1 MIKKIKTISKYVVN
15 FLNMINMLILVLSPI
30 WGWNLD
36 LISKTIIGIVGVIS
50 TYLVS
55 GKLFDTKEETE
66 IQTTFNTNGV
76 DVLVDEGVV
85 ENVYNENNEAIK

>member
-36 LISKTIIGIVGVIS
+36 LISKTIIGIAGVIS
-50 TYLVS
+50 AYLVS
-55 GKLFDTKEETE
+55 GKLFDTKEETNEE
-66 IQTTFNTNGV
+66 IGV
-76 DVLVDEGVV
+76 G
-85 ENVYNENNEAIK
+85 